1 MADFVA
7 YYRVSPGGRDRP
19 GVVRLGLDAQ
29 REAVARHLAA
39 DGGTLLAEFIEE
51 ESGKRHTNRPELAAA
66 LAECRKRK
74 ATLLIA
80 KLDRLSRNVAF
91 IANLMEGG
99 AAFVAC
105 DNPHAN
111 RLMVHMLAAFAE
123 HEREQISQRTRAALK
138 AAKARGIRLGNP
150 RIETAWDAA
159 KAAAE
164 ARQPSAPVLAQVAGW
179 RREGAS
185 LREIGRRL
193 QALGVR
199 PPRGGPAW
207 CLDSLRRLVGKAA

>member
-39 DGGTLLAEFIEE
+39 GGTLLAEFIEE

-74 ATLLIA
+74 ATLVIA

-91 IANLMEGG
+91 IANLMESGV
-99 AAFVAC
+99 AFIAC

-111 RLMVHMLAAFAE
+111 RLMLHMLAAFAE

-138 AAKARGIRLGNP
+138 AAKARGTRLGNP
-150 RIETAWDAA
+150 RIETAW
-159 KAAAE
+159 KAHREAAE
-164 ARQPSAPVLAQVAGW
+164 ARRPPATVLAQVAGW
-179 RREGAS
+179 RRNGAS

-193 QALGVR
+193 DGLGVR
-199 PPRGGPAW
+199 PPRGGRW
-207 CLDSLRRLVGKAA
+207 CLDSLSRLARSL